1 MFEGRRNARE
11 LGAVCVPRFDA
22 CFAISTAPVLG
33 CAPNL
38 KFRYGFC
45 RPAGA
50 AAPSSGQRPRASSRS
65 DAEFEPGLF
74 GCHLIPHDAPARAC
88 AHWCRNPTNAVA
100 RPVPSLDLGPTAGR
114 HLCQCFADR
123 RPAKRL
129 PALGLGDFDIE
140 FLEILFRYPTAFEF
154 RVIIAGLGEDLEQV
168 CDMNFGYCWF
178 WSPLPVQTSDVRRPT
193 APTTRS
199 PSFWCRLWHRVL
211 DRRRCR
217 RLKISV
223 EDHGLRW
230 RSKS

>member
-1 MFEGRRNARE
+1 MFEGRRKARE
-11 LGAVCVPRFDA
+11 SGAICVPRFDA

-50 AAPSSGQRPRASSRS
+50 AALHLASGLELVSFRRRVRTRS
-65 DAEFEPGLF
+65 F
-74 GCHLIPHDAPARAC
+74 GCHLIPRDAPARAC
-88 AHWCRNPTNAVA
+88 AYWCRNPTNAVA
-100 RPVPSLDLGPTAGR
+100 RPVPFPLDLGPTAGR

-123 RPAKRL
+123 RPAQRL
-129 PALGLGDFDIE
+129 PALGLGNFDIKNLSRSSLV
-140 FLEILFRYPTAFEF
+140 FQSGFEF

-178 WSPLPVQTSDVRRPT
+178 SSPLPVQASDVRRPT
-193 APTTRS
+193 SPTTRS

-211 DRRRCR
+211 GRGPRFAVA
-217 RLKISV
+217 V
-223 EDHGLRW
+223 EVVG
-230 RSKS
+230 

>member
-1 MFEGRRNARE
+1 MLCNLDGARPWLRAKLEISIWVLPSCRR
-11 LGAVCVPRFDA
+11 C
-22 CFAISTAPVLG
+22 ST
-33 CAPNL
+33 
-38 KFRYGFC
+38 
-45 RPAGA
+45 
-50 AAPSSGQRPRASSRS
+50 SSGQRPRASSRS

-140 FLEILFRYPTAFEF
+140 SLEILFRYPTAFEF

-193 APTTRS
+193 SPTTRS

-211 DRRRCR
+211 DRRRCAGSR
-217 RLKISV
+217 FGRGPRFAVAV
-223 EDHGLRW
+223 EVVG
-230 RSKS
+230 